1 MMKPIHP
8 LSALLLLSSS
18 PLWANSPEAQEQIQR
33 QKTQQLQ
40 NLQQQIEAR
49 RDEQRLQNTVPH
61 TPTVNLQQTNKPK
74 QNPKD
79 AETISMT
86 KEELVNH
93 PELVVRALLP
103 AVLNNN
109 SEHIELLYP
118 IYQKIPSQYHDPI
131 LTEWAQAILSQKA
144 QRYSQ
149 AISHYRQVIAKES
162 GLLQARFQ
170 LAVALFENH
179 ELEAAEDQ
187 FQKLRSEKLPG
198 DAIELID
205 QFLLAVSRQNRWSFS
220 GGLTYL
226 YDPNINNAPKSGT
239 TYNNWK
245 ASERES
251 AHGLGLNFELG
262 KKWAWGDSFYNQL
275 RANTQTKYYWNNKK
289 YNEASL
295 RGSLGIGFK
304 NAQYKLALLPF
315 MEQSLYAGGSAQSE
329 SLKRFSKSSGGALE
343 TSYDLSPQWQLSGY
357 YEYAENRYTSRKHLN
372 GNSHYGSLGITYLPS
387 ASQYWF
393 SQANYS
399 RTSTR
404 DKDDS
409 FYRKGIQL
417 GWGQEWGNGLST
429 RLSASFGIKHYKGPM
444 PIFGIVQRNKEYGA
458 QASVWHRAVH
468 FWGLTPRL
476 TYQYNKTQSNHPFYT
491 YDKHRSF
498 IELSKTF

>member
-1 MMKPIHP
+1 MMKPLHP
-8 LSALLLLSSS
+8 LSALFLLSSHA
-18 PLWANSPEAQEQIQR
+18 LWAETTTFSEQNEQQR
-33 QKTQQLQ
+33 I
-40 NLQQQIEAR
+40 NAR
-49 RDEQRLQNTVPH
+49 HDEQRLQNRTYAQPAI
-61 TPTVNLQQTNKPK
+61 TPQHSTLTEQKN
-74 QNPKD
+74 
-79 AETISMT
+79 AENNTISMT
-86 KEELVNH
+86 KEELANH
-93 PELVVRALLP
+93 PDLVIRALLP

-109 SEHIELLYP
+109 VEHIELLYP
-118 IYQKIPSQYHDPI
+118 IYQKIPHQYHDPI
-131 LTEWAQAILSQKA
+131 LTEWAQAILAQKA

-149 AISHYRQVIAKES
+149 AIAHYRKVIAKES
-162 GLLQARFQ
+162 NLLQARFQ

-187 FQKLRSEKLPG
+187 FQKLRSEKLPEQVIQM
-198 DAIELID
+198 IEH
-205 QFLLAVSRQNRWSFS
+205 FLLAISHQNRWSFS

-245 ASERES
+245 ASERET

-262 KKWAWGDSFYNQL
+262 KKWAWGNGFYNEL

-289 YNEASL
+289 YNEASI

-315 MEQSLYAGGSAQSE
+315 IEQNLYAGGSEQSE

-343 TSYDLSPQWQLSGY
+343 TSYNLNPQWQFSGY

-393 SQANYS
+393 TQANYS

-409 FYRKGIQL
+409 FYRKGIQF

-429 RLSASFGIKHYKGPM
+429 RLSASFGIKQYKGPM
-444 PIFGIVQRNKEYGA
+444 PIFGIIQRNKEYGA